1 MNELDKKG
9 LRAEIWESS
18 GKAGSCNLQVQR
30 QQQGKNTAKIKKET
44 FSTPCCPSATL
55 EDVGCSP

>member
-9 LRAEIWESS
+9 LRAEIWESY

-30 QQQGKNTAKIKKET
+30 QQQGKNIAKIKKKP
-44 FSTPCCPSATL
+44 FPLHAAPQQL
-55 EDVGCSP
+55 LKM